1 VDRDN
6 IFVEIII
13 IILNGSD
20 GCKNEKKQKVVLET
34 VTLQKI
40 SSLYLNCVSELG
52 TQKHVAIGNN
62 LFLVI
67 HCSATRTGLIIP

>member
-1 VDRDN
+1 VDKD
-6 IFVEIII
+6 ITFVEIMI

-20 GCKNEKKQKVVLET
+20 GCKNEKQKVVLET

-40 SSLYLNCVSELG
+40 SSLYLNSVSELG
-52 TQKHVAIGNN
+52 TQKHVGIGNN

-67 HCSATRTGLIIP
+67 H